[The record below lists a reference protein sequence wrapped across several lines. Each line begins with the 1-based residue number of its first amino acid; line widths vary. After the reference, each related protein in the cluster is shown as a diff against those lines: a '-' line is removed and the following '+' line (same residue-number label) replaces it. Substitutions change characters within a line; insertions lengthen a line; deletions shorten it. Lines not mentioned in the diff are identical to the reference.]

1 MTNAKFQINQVAI
14 YALVLLGLIF
24 VFVLSPLSSKPLFA
38 FQNYPCQQP
47 SSTSTPA
54 DPTVVGDELET
65 ALAGASTENKT
76 VIIAVVNKAYVEGG
90 YDKPLLDLFLDSF
103 WLGEGTR
110 WLVDHLLLVT
120 VDQTS
125 YDRCRFLRLHCY
137 KLKTDGVD
145 FDGEQLYMSQ
155 DFINM
160 MWRRTL
166 FLLDVLKR
174 GYSFIFTDAD
184 VMWLRNP
191 FPRLNNLSVN
201 ETIDLQISTDQFNG
215 NDRSESNNINTG
227 FYMIKSNN
235 RTISL
240 FELWYDRRIN
250 STGLKEQ
257 DVLVNMLHEG
267 VFRELGLNLRFLNTL
282 YFSGFCQDSRDIR
295 AVTTV
300 HANCC
305 RTISAKAADLT
316 AVIQHWKRFQNSAT
330 NETGM
335 LKHDACSGS
344 WKDFKFGK

>member
-1 MTNAKFQINQVAI
+1 MINTKFQINHVAI
-14 YALVLLGLIF
+14 YALILLGLIF
-24 VFVLSPLSSKPLFA
+24 VFVLSTLSSKPLFA
-38 FQNYPCQQP
+38 FHNYPCQQP

-65 ALAGASTENKT
+65 ALAGASTVNKT

-90 YDKPLLDLFLDSF
+90 DDKPLLDLFLESF

-125 YDRCRFLRLHCY
+125 YERCRFLRLHCY

-166 FLLDVLKR
+166 FLLDVLNE
-174 GYSFIFTDAD
+174 DAD

-201 ETIDLQISTDQFNG
+201 ETIDLHISTDQFNG
-215 NDRSESNNINTG
+215 KDRSESNNINTG

-240 FELWYDRRIN
+240 FESWYDRRIN
-250 STGLKEQ
+250 STGLKGQ

-267 VFRELGLNLRFLNTL
+267 VFRELGLNVRFLNTL

-305 RTISAKAADLT
+305 RTIAAKVADLT